1 MFYLVPRE
9 CTETSVPAK
18 GCAADT
24 LPKEDQSRAL
34 AKFLYAENFLLRIS
48 RKDPQVVIDSLQ
60 KFIEISGVE
69 GINEILTN
77 QTLVQTS
84 FYIQDDSTP
93 LNYIQKELVR
103 GVEPCGDLYTF
114 EVQPITGD
122 SFQDCATEIANL
134 SGWERRVEYAGQNK
148 MVSPDGENYISFHNS
163 RHDHTEAVECVLTKE
178 LADRLFYNLTNS
190 ESFYI
195 TEDGVHCAGP
205 AYPLDDIAYGFAFH
219 KNADAVDDW
228 IKQQITQDTMLDDW
242 NLTSR
247 FRENFVLFRPLERSN
262 GLFEAQWV
270 QMEITRLLAEGELVN
285 VRKPATIDEPE
296 VCYLAVGTRDN
307 VFWKDVSS
315 EHEGRFTIQK
325 DNGTEMLIISQ
336 DRKGNF
342 VASVFQKDFTKKSG
356 AFYRGSEVNEA
367 MKAVHDYEEGKIRVE

>member
-84 FYIQDDSTP
+84 FYIQDDSAL
-93 LNYIQKELVR
+93 LNYIQQELVR
-103 GVEPCGDLYTF
+103 GVEPCGYLYTF
-114 EVQPITGD
+114 EVQPILGD
-122 SFQDCATEIANL
+122 SFHERAAEVASL
-134 SGWERRVEYAGQNK
+134 SGWTEQPDYAGQSK
-148 MVSPDGENYISFHNS
+148 IVSPNRENYLMFHS
-163 RHDHTEAVECVLTKE
+163 SHHDHVEAVECVLTKD
-178 LADRLFYNLTNS
+178 LADRMFYNISNS
-190 ESFYI
+190 ERFFI
-195 TEDGVHCAGP
+195 TEDGVHCAGA

-219 KNADAVDDW
+219 KNADAIDDW
-228 IKQQITQDTMLDDW
+228 FKQQVTEDPTLDAW
-242 NLTSR
+242 NLASK
-247 FRENFVLFRPLERSN
+247 FREDFVLFRPLEPSN
-262 GLFEAQWV
+262 GLFEAQWA
-270 QMEITRLLAEGELVN
+270 QMEISRLLETGELVTI
-285 VRKPATIDEPE
+285 RKAATVDAPE
-296 VCYLAVGTRDN
+296 MSYLAVGTREN
-307 VFWKDVSS
+307 VLWKDVSD
-315 EHEGRFTIQK
+315 EHDGRFTIQK
-325 DNGTEMLIISQ
+325 DTGTSMLIISQ

-342 VASVFQKDFTKKSG
+342 AASVFQKDFMKKSG
-356 AFYRGSEVNEA
+356 TFYRGSDVNEA
-367 MKAVHDYEEGKIRVE
+367 MKAVHDFEKGKIGVE